1 MWNWHWYMME
11 WSWWIIFINDFIL
24 DDSYLNMSS
33 TQRLV
38 VSCMSVLAVV
48 SMLLF
53 FSRNILQRRHGRT
66 NTNLINW
73 INRRG
78 IWWHHTTPQYLLHSV
93 HRLLNNIVSE
103 DHLHSR
109 NDEENYPGCNY
120 PGPGSSDLPPPYVFV
135 KPPDENAHV
144 DGKSFV
150 WKQYWALL

>member
-1 MWNWHWYMME
+1 ME
-11 WSWWIIFINDFIL
+11 EQIQT
-24 DDSYLNMSS
+24 SS
-33 TQRLV
+33 IGLTEEV
-38 VSCMSVLAVV
+38 Y
-48 SMLLF
+48 
-53 FSRNILQRRHGRT
+53 GD
-66 NTNLINW
+66 
-73 INRRG
+73 
-78 IWWHHTTPQYLLHSV
+78 TTPQYLLHSV

-150 WKQYWALL
+150 WKQYSALL